1 MANLNVQKFQNGN
14 KEFHLLANYDG
25 MPVSDDQFDAYK
37 RSLGVT
43 EKQQQSINMVKFGD
57 RVINLAALKT
67 DMNMGRAFVCS
78 KYQLTEEELNEFLK
92 QQKSTKR

>member
-25 MPVSDDQFDAYK
+25 MPVSEEQFVAYK
-37 RSLGVT
+37 RSIGVT

-57 RVINLAALKT
+57 RVINVAALKN
-67 DMNMGRAFVCS
+67 DLNLGRALVCS
-78 KYQLTEEELNEFLK
+78 KYQLTEEQLDEFLK
-92 QQKSTKR
+92 QQKSSKR